1 MSRNYSENGV
11 YVDIGL
17 LRDHISKLRE
27 EKKLASRLYENVA
40 AMKMAADPTDDYLYD
55 SLLCDIEQMIEY
67 FNAMAT
73 HLAHIDDEA
82 VQLSHEL
89 RSIIKD
95 SAELSHH
102 ITFENYML

>member
-40 AMKMAADPTDDYLYD
+40 AMKMAADPMDDYLYD
-55 SLLCDIEQMIEY
+55 SVLHDIEQMIEY

-73 HLAHIDDEA
+73 QLAHIDDEA
-82 VQLSHEL
+82 IQLSCTL

-95 SAELSHH
+95 SAELSRC
-102 ITFENYML
+102 ITFENFML